1 MPLLPFAI
9 HEAASDLLDCV
20 CATLDDLA
28 TQVEDYP
35 GCPTC
40 RRCLVPG
47 LPAWDDCADPCT
59 GDVGGQL
66 TVNLSRMYGS
76 TNFPAEDNTP
86 QNVRG
91 CTPPLS
97 TAVELVVT
105 VLRCAPGPTEDGCPP
120 SCEDLEAAARITHID
135 AVGVFNAITCCL
147 AVTGGRGR
155 RRGRPYILGRQQTL
169 GPQGGCVGV
178 EQRVTIA
185 LPGCKCPEVDC
196 EC

>member
-1 MPLLPFAI
+1 MPLQPLAI
-9 HEAASDLLDCV
+9 HEAAQDLLDCV
-20 CATLDDLA
+20 CVTLDDLA
-28 TQVEDYP
+28 TRIKDYP
-35 GCPTC
+35 GCPTA

-47 LPAWDDCADPCT
+47 LPAWDSCEDPCT
-59 GDVGGQL
+59 GDAGGQL
-66 TVNLSRMYGS
+66 TVNLSRMYAS
-76 TNFPAEDNTP
+76 TDFPAEDHRP

-91 CTPPLS
+91 CVRPLS

-120 SCEDLEAAARITHID
+120 SCEDLEAAATILDID

-147 AVTGGRGR
+147 AATGGR

-185 LPGCKCPEVDC
+185 LPGCGCPQGDVS
-196 EC
+196 